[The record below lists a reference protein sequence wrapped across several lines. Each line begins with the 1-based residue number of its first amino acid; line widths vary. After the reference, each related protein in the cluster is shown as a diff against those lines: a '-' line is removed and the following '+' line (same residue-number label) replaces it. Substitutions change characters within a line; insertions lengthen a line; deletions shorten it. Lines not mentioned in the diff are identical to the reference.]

1 MTPFTQLLRQ
11 PVRLIAVILL
21 LSMTAAFFSLGAG
34 VLVSAK
40 ATLDEIEQS
49 YVTIGVPTTETRQ
62 VTLDHNGLTLSY
74 DESIITAEMWE
85 YLDGLAEKGA
95 IIKGAYQQK
104 FISAYSPS
112 VCTVTSSKEDGA
124 YRWDLDIPYNGAIF
138 AVRIIQVDDTYN
150 DKIYAVA
157 DAGGSFFAGISAAI
171 DETVMLHPDYVTRQ
185 TLDFTVKCSSKE
197 EFDALGVA
205 PGKRFLVYGTEYS
218 DRDLELRT
226 HLAETFRCSVEEIDL
241 SDISYDLTPD
251 DFPPEEFSGTDQPVA
266 KYENGDRATIMYWD
280 PAKQIDTCGLSVRH
294 DAGSYFADVRAIAV
308 DGTDLGRSCDRYI
321 DAYMVPLDTDVETF
335 LQSESGTVWR
345 DAVEELEV
353 QYHTFSV
360 IGTDLLESMYSFHEN
375 ESFVTQGRSFT
386 ESEYQSGANVCLIS
400 EATALSSGLNVG
412 DEIDLSFY
420 WGANPLMDISDSQWS
435 LQPQRY
441 SQKVG
446 LSGSPQTYQI
456 VGIYRQSKLWDTGSY
471 RFKPNTVFVPNASLT
486 EDCYTSRDGVFFTF
500 VLQNGKIQALRD
512 ALSEQGYPT
521 DILFCFDNGYSE
533 IADTLHGFYVSAV
546 QLFVA
551 ACATCFAALLV
562 YLTLFVRRQRGIV
575 GLMLSLGSGKKSA
588 KAFVGVM
595 TVLPVAVSAVIGT
608 VIGTLLMNTTL
619 HRVFL
624 SSAEVIGTDFSSG
637 SASGHASL
645 EGMLVILP
653 HTAILAAIV
662 LIIFFSIAIYVCISG
677 MVKKSPLALIRNS

>member
-62 VTLDHNGLTLSY
+62 VTMDYDGLTLSHE
-74 DESIITAEMWE
+74 ESIITAEMWE
-85 YLDGLAEKGA
+85 YLDGLAEKGS
-95 IIKGAYQQK
+95 IIRGAYQQK

-124 YRWDLDIPYNGAIF
+124 YRWSLDIPYNGAIF
-138 AVRIIQVDDTYN
+138 TVRVIQIDDTDVYP
-150 DKIYAVA
+150 D
-157 DAGGSFFAGISAAI
+157 GSFFADISAAI
-171 DETVMLHPDYVTRQ
+171 DETVMLHPDYVARQ

-205 PGKRFLVYGTEYS
+205 SGKRFLVYGTDYS
-218 DRDLELRT
+218 DFDLELRT
-226 HLAETFRCSVEEIDL
+226 SLAESVRCSVEEIDL
-241 SDISYDLTPD
+241 SDISYDLTSYD
-251 DFPPEEFSGTDQPVA
+251 LPPEEFEGDQPVA
-266 KYENGDRATIMYWD
+266 RYENGDRGVIMCRD
-280 PAKQIDTCGLSVRH
+280 PAKQIDTCWLYVGH
-294 DAGSYFADVRAIAV
+294 EAGSYFADVRAIAI

-345 DAVEELEV
+345 EAVEELEV

-420 WGANPLMDISDSQWS
+420 WGANPLMDISDPQWS

-533 IADTLHGFYVSAV
+533 IADTLHGFYISAV
-546 QLFVA
+546 QLFFA

-562 YLTLFVRRQRGIV
+562 YLALFVRRQRGIV

-588 KAFVGVM
+588 QAFVGVM

-637 SASGHASL
+637 SASGHATP

-662 LIIFFSIAIYVCISG
+662 LIIFFSIAIFACISG
-677 MVKKSPLALIRNS
+677 MVKKSPLALIRNP

>member
-1 MTPFTQLLRQ
+1 MTPFKQLLRQ
-11 PVRLIAVILL
+11 PVRLTAVILL
-21 LSMTAAFFSLGAG
+21 LSTTAAFFSLGAG

-40 ATLDEIEQS
+40 ATLDEIEQG

-62 VTLDHNGLTLSY
+62 VTLDHNGLTFSY
-74 DESIITAEMWE
+74 EESIITAEMWE
-85 YLDGLAEKGA
+85 YLDGLAEKGS
-95 IIKGAYQQK
+95 IIRGAYQQK

-124 YRWDLDIPYNGAIF
+124 YQWSLDIPYNGAIF
-138 AVRIIQVDDTYN
+138 AVRVIQIDDT
-150 DKIYAVA
+150 
-157 DAGGSFFAGISAAI
+157 DAYPDGSFFADISAAI

-185 TLDFTVKCSSKE
+185 TLDFTVQCSSKE
-197 EFDALGVA
+197 EFDALDVA

-218 DRDLELRT
+218 DSDLELRT
-226 HLAETFRCSVEEIDL
+226 DLAESVRCSVEEIDL

-251 DFPPEEFSGTDQPVA
+251 DFPPEEFSRTEGDQPIA
-266 KYENGDRATIMYWD
+266 RYKNGDIGVTMCWD
-280 PAKQIDTCGLSVRH
+280 PAKQIDTCWLSVRH
-294 DAGSYFADVRAIAV
+294 EAGIYSTDFHAIAI

-335 LQSESGTVWR
+335 LQSESGTIWR

-375 ESFVTQGRSFT
+375 ESFVAQGRSFT

-420 WGANPLMDISDSQWS
+420 WGANPLIDISDPQWS

-446 LSGSPQTYQI
+446 LLGSPQTYQI

-471 RFKPNTVFVPNASLT
+471 RFNPNTVFVPNASLT
-486 EDCYTSRDGVFFTF
+486 EECYTSRDGVFFTF
-500 VLQNGKIQALRD
+500 VLQNGKVQALKD
-512 ALSEQGYPT
+512 ALSEQGYPS

-562 YLTLFVRRQRGIV
+562 YLALFVRRQRGIV

-588 KAFVGVM
+588 KAFAGVM
-595 TVLPVAVSAVIGT
+595 TVLPVAASAAIGT

>member
-11 PVRLIAVILL
+11 PVRLTAVILL

-40 ATLDEIEQS
+40 ATLDEIEQG
-49 YVTIGVPTTETRQ
+49 YVTIGVPTTETRL
-62 VTLDHNGLTLSY
+62 VTLDDDGLTFSY
-74 DESIITAEMWE
+74 EESIITAEMWE
-85 YLDGLAEKGA
+85 YLDELAEKGS

-124 YRWDLDIPYNGAIF
+124 YRWALDIPYNGAIF
-138 AVRIIQVDDTYN
+138 AVRVIQIDDTDVYP
-150 DKIYAVA
+150 D
-157 DAGGSFFAGISAAI
+157 GSFFADISAAI

-185 TLDFTVKCSSKE
+185 TLDFTVQCGSKE

-205 PGKRFLVYGTEYS
+205 PGKRFLVYGTGYS
-218 DRDLELRT
+218 DSDLELRT
-226 HLAETFRCSVEEIDL
+226 SLAESFRCSVEEIDL

-251 DFPPEEFSGTDQPVA
+251 DFPSEEFSGTDQPVA

-280 PAKQIDTCGLSVRH
+280 PAKQIDTCWLSVRH
-294 DAGSYFADVRAIAV
+294 EAGIYSTDFHAIAI
-308 DGTDLGRSCDRYI
+308 DGTDLGRLCDRYI

-375 ESFVTQGRSFT
+375 ESFVAQGRSFT

-420 WGANPLMDISDSQWS
+420 WGANPLMDISDPQWS

-446 LSGSPQTYQI
+446 LSGSPQNYQI

-500 VLQNGKIQALRD
+500 VLQNGKIQALKD

-546 QLFVA
+546 QLFFA

-562 YLTLFVRRQRGIV
+562 YLALFVRRQRGIV

-595 TVLPVAVSAVIGT
+595 TVLPVAASAAIGT

>member
-11 PVRLIAVILL
+11 PVRLTAVILL

-34 VLVSAK
+34 VLISAR
-40 ATLDEIEQS
+40 ATLDKIEQR

-62 VTLDHNGLTLSY
+62 VTMEHDGLTFSHE
-74 DESIITAEMWE
+74 ESIITAEMWE
-85 YLDGLAEKGA
+85 YLDGLAENGA

-138 AVRIIQVDDTYN
+138 AVRVIQVDDTYN
-150 DKIYAVA
+150 GNMYAA
-157 DAGGSFFAGISAAI
+157 SDESFFADISAAI
-171 DETVMLHPDYVTRQ
+171 DETVMLHPDYVTRK
-185 TLDFTVKCSSKE
+185 TLNFSVQCSSRE
-197 EFDALGVA
+197 EFDALGIA
-205 PGKRFLVYGTEYS
+205 PGKRFLVYGTGYN

-226 HLAETFRCSVEEIDL
+226 SLAESFRCSVEEIDL
-241 SDISYDLTPD
+241 SYISYDLTPD
-251 DFPPEEFSGTDQPVA
+251 DLPPEKFRETDQPVA
-266 KYENGDRATIMYWD
+266 KYENGDRRVIMYWD
-280 PAKQIDTCGLSVRH
+280 PAEQVDTCGLTVRH
-294 DAGSYFADVRAIAV
+294 EAGSYSTDFSAIAI
-308 DGTDLGRSCDRYI
+308 DGTDLGTSYDRYI
-321 DAYMVPLDTDVETF
+321 DAYMVPLNTDVETF
-335 LQSESGTVWR
+335 LQSESGAAWR
-345 DAVEELEV
+345 DAVEELEI
-353 QYHTFSV
+353 QYHAFSV

-375 ESFVTQGRSFT
+375 ESFVTQGRGFT

-400 EATALSSGLNVG
+400 EATALSSGLDIG

-420 WGANPLMDISDSQWS
+420 WGANPLTDISDPLWS

-456 VGIYRQSKLWDTGSY
+456 VGIYRQSKLWDTASY

-533 IADTLHGFYVSAV
+533 IADTLHGFYISAV
-546 QLFVA
+546 QLFIA

-562 YLTLFVRRQRGIV
+562 YLTLFVRRQRGTV

-595 TVLPVAVSAVIGT
+595 TVLPVAASAAIGT
-608 VIGTLLMNTTL
+608 VIGTVLMNTTL

-662 LIIFFSIAIYVCISG
+662 LIVFFSIAIFACISG
-677 MVKKSPLALIRNS
+677 MVRKSPLALLRNS

>member
-11 PVRLIAVILL
+11 PVRLTAVILL

-34 VLVSAK
+34 VLISARV
-40 ATLDEIEQS
+40 TLDKIEQR

-62 VTLDHNGLTLSY
+62 VTMEHDGLTFSHE
-74 DESIITAEMWE
+74 ESVITAEMWE
-85 YLDGLAEKGA
+85 YLDGLAENGA

-112 VCTVTSSKEDGA
+112 VCTVTSSKEEGA

-138 AVRIIQVDDTYN
+138 AVRVIQVDDTYN
-150 DKIYAVA
+150 GNMYAA
-157 DAGGSFFAGISAAI
+157 SDESFFADISAAI
-171 DETVMLHPDYVTRQ
+171 DETVMLHSDYVTRK
-185 TLDFTVKCSSKE
+185 TLNFSVQCSSRE
-197 EFDALGVA
+197 EFDALGIA
-205 PGKRFLVYGTEYS
+205 PGKRFLVYGTGYN

-226 HLAETFRCSVEEIDL
+226 SLAESFRCSVEEIDL
-241 SDISYDLTPD
+241 SYISYDLSPD
-251 DFPPEEFSGTDQPVA
+251 DLPPEKFRETDQPVA
-266 KYENGDRATIMYWD
+266 KYENGDRRVIMYWD
-280 PAKQIDTCGLSVRH
+280 PAEQVDTCGLTVRH
-294 DAGSYFADVRAIAV
+294 EAGSYSTDFPAIAI
-308 DGTDLGRSCDRYI
+308 DGTDLGTSYDRYI
-321 DAYMVPLDTDVETF
+321 DAYMVPLNTDVETF
-335 LQSESGTVWR
+335 LQSESGAAWR
-345 DAVEELEV
+345 DAVEELEI
-353 QYHTFSV
+353 QYHAFSV

-400 EATALSSGLNVG
+400 EATALSSGLDIG

-420 WGANPLMDISDSQWS
+420 WGANPLTDISDPLWS

-456 VGIYRQSKLWDTGSY
+456 VGIYRQSKLWDTASY

-533 IADTLHGFYVSAV
+533 IADTLHGFYISAV
-546 QLFVA
+546 QLFIA

-562 YLTLFVRRQRGIV
+562 YLTLFVRRQRGTV
-575 GLMLSLGSGKKSA
+575 GLMLSLGSGRKSA

-595 TVLPVAVSAVIGT
+595 TVLPVAASAAIGT
-608 VIGTLLMNTTL
+608 VIGTVLMNTTL

-662 LIIFFSIAIYVCISG
+662 LIAFFSIAIFVCISG
-677 MVKKSPLALIRNS
+677 MVRKSPLALLRNS